1 MAVVLILASL
11 LIGAAAAYLA
21 WPLGLL
27 WIAILV
33 PAVTSL
39 SVLIG
44 AVLMAYGQS
53 RQAEAQTPF
62 SQAFQQVL
70 TRLNLR

>member
-1 MAVVLILASL
+1 MALVLILASL
-11 LIGAAAAYLA
+11 IIGAAATYLA

-27 WIAILV
+27 WVVILV

-53 RQAEAQTPF
+53 RQTDAQTPF

-70 TRLNLR
+70 SRLNLR

>member
-1 MAVVLILASL
+1 MALVLILASL
-11 LIGAAAAYLA
+11 IIGAAAAYLA

-27 WIAILV
+27 WVVILV

-53 RQAEAQTPF
+53 RQTDTHAPF